1 VSGSLSQEEKNM
13 TRALRVTAILF
24 VMFLVNRFGSSET
37 ITFVGQANPYQ
48 ADPLFSPVGPLSF
61 YEFYITGF
69 TDQNNMT
76 IPGSEYI
83 YGGDY
88 PFEPPPYPYPLPY
101 SFTTPEFYSTSGAA
115 FTLNTMDIE
124 LDPSIEFYGYRKG
137 VLVDQGNTGG
147 ATDPITGQPILNWT
161 NIDAVVFPDVVDEA
175 QSLVI
180 NSITIN
186 ESVVPEPSS
195 FILLGSGL
203 TGLLVMVH
211 RRLRA

>member
-1 VSGSLSQEEKNM
+1 M

>member
-1 VSGSLSQEEKNM
+1 M

-24 VMFLVNRFGSSET
+24 VMFLANRFGSSET
-37 ITFVGQANPYQ
+37 LTFAGLANPYQ
-48 ADPLFSPVGPLSF
+48 ADPLFSTVGPLSF
-61 YEFYITGF
+61 YEFYVTGF

-88 PFEPPPYPYPLPY
+88 PFEPAPYPYYYPSYL
-101 SFTTPEFYSTSGAA
+101 TPEFYSTSGAT
-115 FTLNTMDIE
+115 FTLDSINIY

-147 ATDPITGQPILNWT
+147 AYDPTTGDIILNWS
-161 NIDAVVFPDVVDEA
+161 NIDAVVFPDVVDER

-180 NSITIN
+180 NNITIN

-203 TGLLVMVH
+203 AGLLVLAR
-211 RRLRA
+211 RRLLA

>member
-1 VSGSLSQEEKNM
+1 M

-24 VMFLVNRFGSSET
+24 AMFLASRFGSSET
-37 ITFVGQANPYQ
+37 ITFLGQANPYQ

-101 SFTTPEFYSTSGAA
+101 SFTTPEFYSTSGAT
-115 FTLNTMDIE
+115 FTLNTMNIE
-124 LDPSIEFYGYRKG
+124 LDPGFEFYGYRKG
-137 VLVDQGNTGG
+137 VLVDEANTGG
-147 ATDPITGQPILNWT
+147 PSDPITGDPILNWT

-195 FILLGSGL
+195 FILLGSGF
-203 TGLLVMVH
+203 TGLVVMVR